1 MSDLREAAGRL
12 RQIQRHG
19 GSKYID
25 EVYVDYDE
33 LQAVEQVTLD
43 EMLICDAVLPEFD
56 ETPVD
61 EAWLRSICGSYEYDN
76 DNSVAFYLVRQLSGD
91 NLLSLC
97 VSNSS
102 GRFSCSLA
110 KLCDGPMKDSPWIDL
125 EVVGT
130 RGELLSL
137 CRALGIQLG
146 EGT

>member
-1 MSDLREAAGRL
+1 MDGELAA
-12 RQIQRHG
+12 
-19 GSKYID
+19 
-25 EVYVDYDE
+25 
-33 LQAVEQVTLD
+33 AVERLKAMRKASD
-43 EMLICDAVLPEFD
+43 EHDGGYPATDEGRWQSMHDHTVIANAVLPEFD

-61 EAWLRSICGSYEYDN
+61 KAWLRSICGSYEYDN

-125 EVVGT
+125 EVVG
-130 RGELLSL
+130 
-137 CRALGIQLG
+137 AQLPH
-146 EGT
+146 

>member
-1 MSDLREAAGRL
+1 MSEINELAAAVERL
-12 RQIQRHG
+12 RNDKGCNYSFPIAHWEHG
-19 GSKYID
+19 NAID
-25 EVYVDYDE
+25 
-33 LQAVEQVTLD
+33 QARKIVV
-43 EMLICDAVLPEFD
+43 DAVLPEFD